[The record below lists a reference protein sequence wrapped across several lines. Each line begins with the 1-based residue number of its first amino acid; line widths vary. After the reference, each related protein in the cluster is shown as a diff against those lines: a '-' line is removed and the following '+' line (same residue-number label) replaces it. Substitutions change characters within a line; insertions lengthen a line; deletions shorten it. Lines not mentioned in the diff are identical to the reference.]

1 MAEGSP
7 PHAAGYYDNL
17 HSGPD
22 LRILK
27 MQSAKQ
33 YAQAAGIRLKAV
45 LFLLNMSFWE
55 TPRILSSFVNTKSV
69 LSETGISILGRQ
81 RGTTA
86 FKMNI
91 V

>member
-22 LRILK
+22 LHILK

-45 LFLLNMSFWE
+45 LFFY
-55 TPRILSSFVNTKSV
+55 
-69 LSETGISILGRQ
+69 
-81 RGTTA
+81 
-86 FKMNI
+86 
-91 V
+91 